1 MQCIKEWYHQTQEE
15 LCKELETCS
24 EGLSS
29 ETAAKHLEKYGKNA
43 IAEARKKPVW
53 LIFLEQ
59 FRDLLVIILI
69 IAVLISAFTGDPE
82 SFIVIIAVIC

>member
-1 MQCIKEWYHQTQEE
+1 MKEWYHQTQEE

-43 IAEARKKPVW
+43 IAEARKKAC
-53 LIFLEQ
+53 LA
-59 FRDLLVIILI
+59 DLFG
-69 IAVLISAFTGDPE
+69 AVQGSSGDN
-82 SFIVIIAVIC
+82 SDNCGADLGVYR